1 MFPGVDG
8 FHWTVGH
15 VIFLSLFF
23 VVAFT
28 ILATVVRAA
37 WHTADHLRS
46 HRAVD
51 LCWKADFGELP
62 VGDRRCRHE
71 LAGRV
76 ISKTCDHHFDCRTCE
91 NFPRFAVL
99 PATGY
104 TRDLG
109 LDYPSDRLYHRGHTW
124 VKPEQDGTV
133 AVGIDALAD
142 HLIGKADSVEW
153 PRVGDELEVNQ
164 TAWRILKNGHEIR
177 VRAPLEGTV
186 LSVSGGEGEWS
197 FKMHPRLS
205 LKNPQSL
212 RHLLR
217 GPEVHGWIVRELER
231 LQLQLRPAGT
241 QPSLADGGVLV
252 HGLMDAVPSSNWD
265 TVIADTFLEV

>member
-15 VIFLSLFF
+15 VIFISLFIA
-23 VVAFT
+23 VAVT
-28 ILATVVRAA
+28 IAATFFRAL
-37 WHTADHLRS
+37 LRS
-46 HRAVD
+46 AHEFRDHRAIE
-51 LCWKADFGELP
+51 LCWKADFAELP
-62 VGDRRCRHE
+62 VEDRRCRHE

-76 ISKTCDHHFDCRTCE
+76 IERTCDHQFDCRTCE
-91 NFPRFAVL
+91 NYSRYSVL

-104 TRDLG
+104 ARDLG
-109 LDYPSDRLYHRGHTW
+109 LDYPTDRLYHRGHTW
-124 VKPEQDGTV
+124 VKPEEDGSV
-133 AVGIDALAD
+133 SIGIDALAD
-142 HLIGKADSVEW
+142 HLIGMPDSVKL

-164 TAWRILKNGHEIR
+164 IAWRIRKNGREIC

-186 LSVSGGEGEWS
+186 LSAGEDGYS
-197 FKMHPRLS
+197 VKIRPRVDLT
-205 LKNPQSL
+205 NPKSL

-217 GPEVHGWIVRELER
+217 GPDVHGWIERELER

-252 HGLMDAVPSSNWD
+252 HGLMDAVPRPDWD
-265 TVIADTFLEV
+265 SVIADTFLEV